1 MACGRG
7 NPAAPFP
14 AADPAVEAPVLDGF
28 LQCRLLRFLLRCLAH
43 FHPPARRAGYV
54 VVSLMSSQPLLIRKA
69 AILGAGVMGAQIAA
83 HFANAG
89 IPALLYDLP
98 AKEGDPNGLVTKAIA
113 GLARLDP
120 APLGAKDR
128 AALIEAC
135 NYGSDLARLAECD
148 LVIEAIAER
157 IDWKQDLYH
166 KIAPHLPAG
175 VIVASN
181 TSGLSLAA
189 LSGAMPEALRPRFC
203 GVHFF
208 NPPRYMYLVELIA
221 APQTDPALLDA
232 LESLLTT
239 TIGKGVIRAKDT
251 PNFIANRIGI
261 FSMLA
266 TMKHTQ
272 AFGLSFDVVD
282 ALTGPAIGRAKSATY
297 RTADVVGLDTMAH
310 VVKTMYDTLPD
321 DPWHALFATP
331 AVLAGLVAQG
341 ALGAKTKAGFFRKV
355 GKDILVLDPA
365 ARDYRKGEGQV
376 VPEVADILKIKAP
389 AEKFAKLRAS
399 AHPQAQF
406 LWSIFRDLF
415 HYSAYHLAAVAD
427 NARDVDLAIRWGF
440 GWQMGPF
447 ETWQAAGWS
456 DVAAWVAEDI
466 AAGKALST
474 VPLPAWVG
482 GTKVQAA
489 RGVHSAQGA
498 YSAARDTFDGRS
510 TLPVYRR
517 QLFPDPVLFEAP
529 ANRGTT
535 MFETDAV
542 RMWHL
547 GDDVGIVSFKS
558 KAHTIGEDVLDGVQR
573 ALDEAERQCAGLVIW
588 QTKEPFSLGANLGA
602 IAPAIQA
609 KQWTAI
615 DAVVAKF
622 QATAMRLRTSLV
634 PTVCAVRGM
643 ALGGSCE
650 FILHADRTVAALES
664 YIGLVEVGVGL
675 LPAGGGSKEFVVRAA
690 EEVRRGAAGSQVDAL
705 PFIKGYFQTIATA
718 TVAKSALEARE
729 LGFLRP
735 ADIVV
740 MNAYEL
746 LHVAKSQARALA
758 DAGYRPP
765 PPARNVPVI
774 GKTGFAT
781 LQMLL
786 VNMRDGGFISA
797 YDFEVGKRVARVLC
811 GGEVESGSLV
821 DEKWL
826 LELERAEFMHLLRD
840 ERTQAR
846 IAHTLQTGKPLRN

>member
-1 MACGRG
+1 
-7 NPAAPFP
+7 
-14 AADPAVEAPVLDGF
+14 
-28 LQCRLLRFLLRCLAH
+28 
-43 FHPPARRAGYV
+43 
-54 VVSLMSSQPLLIRKA
+54 MSTPPLLIRKA
-69 AILGAGVMGAQIAA
+69 AVLGAGVMGAQIAA

-89 IPALLYDLP
+89 IPALLFDLP

-113 GLARLDP
+113 GLGKLEP
-120 APLGAKDR
+120 APLGARDR
-128 AALIEAC
+128 AAMIEAC
-135 NYGSDLARLAECD
+135 NYGSDLARLGECD

-157 IDWKQDLYH
+157 LDWKQDLYH
-166 KIAPHLPAG
+166 KVAPHLAPNA
-175 VIVASN
+175 IVASN

-189 LSGAMPEALRPRFC
+189 LSEAMPAALRPRFC

-208 NPPRYMYLVELIA
+208 NPPRYMYLVEIIA

-232 LESLLTT
+232 LETLLTT
-239 TIGKGVIRAKDT
+239 AVGKGVIRAKDT

-266 TMKHTQ
+266 TIHHTQ

-310 VVKTMYDTLPD
+310 VVKTMHDTLPD

-331 AVLAGLVAQG
+331 PVLAALVAQG

-355 GKDILVLDPA
+355 GKDIQVLDPA
-365 ARDYRKGEGQV
+365 ARDYRKAEGQV
-376 VPEVADILKIKAP
+376 NPEVAEILKIKSP

-399 AHPQAQF
+399 PHPQAQF
-406 LWSIFRDLF
+406 LWAIFRDLF
-415 HYSAYHLAAVAD
+415 HYSAYHLASIAE

-447 ETWQAAGWS
+447 ETWQAAGWKEI
-456 DVAAWVAEDI
+456 AARIAEDV
-466 AAGKALST
+466 AAGKALAR

-482 GTKVQAA
+482 GEKVAA
-489 RGVHSAQGA
+489 AHGVHGPQGA
-498 YSAARDTFDGRS
+498 YSPARDAFEGRS
-510 TLPVYRR
+510 QLPVYKR
-517 QLFPDPVLFEAP
+517 QDFPDPVLFEAH

-535 MFETDAV
+535 IFETDAV

-558 KAHTIGEDVLDGVQR
+558 KAHTIGEDVLDGVLR
-573 ALDEAERQCAGLVIW
+573 ALDEAERSCAGLVIW
-588 QTKEPFSLGANLGA
+588 QTKEPFSLGANLAG

-609 KQWTAI
+609 KQWGAI
-615 DAVVAKF
+615 EAVVAKF

-675 LPAGGGSKEFVVRAA
+675 LPAGGGSKEFAVRAA
-690 EEVRRGAAGSQVDAL
+690 EEVRRGAAGSQIDQL
-705 PFIKGYFQTIATA
+705 PFVRHYFQTIAMA
-718 TVAKSALEARE
+718 TVAKSALEAKE
-729 LGFLRP
+729 LGYLRP
-735 ADIVV
+735 ADVVV

-746 LHVAKSQARALA
+746 LHVARSQARALA

-765 PPARNVPVI
+765 PPARNVAVA

-781 LQMLL
+781 LEMML

-821 DEKWL
+821 DERWL
-826 LELERAEFMHLLRD
+826 LDLERSEFMHLLRD